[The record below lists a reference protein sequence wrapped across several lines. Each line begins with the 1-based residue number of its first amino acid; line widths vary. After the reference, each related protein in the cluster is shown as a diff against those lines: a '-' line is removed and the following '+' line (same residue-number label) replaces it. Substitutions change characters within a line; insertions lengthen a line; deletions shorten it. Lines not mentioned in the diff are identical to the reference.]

1 MPSAWVISYMGSTT
15 ANRGSARK
23 ISASTSSTVETQPGK
38 RDSAYAAGT
47 PMSRATTVLITATT
61 SVLLR

>member
-1 MPSAWVISYMGSTT
+1 MSYIGSTT

-23 ISASTSSTVETQPGK
+23 ISASTSKTVEISPPY

-47 PMSRATTVLITATT
+47 PTSSATTVLITATT
-61 SVLLR
+61 IVLVR